1 MALFCSEFCA
11 VCCLAAG
18 NAAGCGLIAFG
29 VSLLSLALAGGILPP
44 VLLPG
49 PMRQLS
55 WLSPITWLRQL
66 AAWPM
71 GYEVDR
77 SAWICLA
84 LSMLGMALLALT
96 LYRRRADRQ
105 EVAL

>member
-1 MALFCSEFCA
+1 
-11 VCCLAAG
+11 
-18 NAAGCGLIAFG
+18 
-29 VSLLSLALAGGILPP
+29 
-44 VLLPG
+44 
-49 PMRQLS
+49 
-55 WLSPITWLRQL
+55 
-66 AAWPM
+66 M